1 MFQAIL
7 SVLSRFVGLFLRA
20 GGANSFPPPLSKE
33 REKELFL
40 KARGGD
46 LSARNTLIEH
56 NLRLVA
62 HIVKKYYLSYREQD
76 DLISVGTVGLIKA
89 IDSFYKNAEDV
100 YDFRNNVQLLVSWYI
115 QEIYLPAHKEEIPQ
129 FDPLDKNQVDLS
141 GLPNAGGN

>member
-56 NLRLVA
+56 NCR
-62 HIVKKYYLSYREQD
+62 ITKC
-76 DLISVGTVGLIKA
+76 IT
-89 IDSFYKNAEDV
+89 
-100 YDFRNNVQLLVSWYI
+100 
-115 QEIYLPAHKEEIPQ
+115 
-129 FDPLDKNQVDLS
+129 
-141 GLPNAGGN
+141 